1 MNIKVLG
8 PGCAKCNKT
17 ERMIKE
23 VIAETGIDAEV
34 EGREYHDRDGD
45 GIGDASQDT
54 GDGGHDD
61 VACSEHGSSFT
72 VAQVRTALAL

>member
-34 EGREYHDRDGD
+34 EKVTDMLKISEYGVIATPGVVVNGDVKCAGRVPKEKEIR
-45 GIGDASQDT
+45 SWF
-54 GDGGHDD
+54 
-61 VACSEHGSSFT
+61 SE
-72 VAQVRTALAL
+72 